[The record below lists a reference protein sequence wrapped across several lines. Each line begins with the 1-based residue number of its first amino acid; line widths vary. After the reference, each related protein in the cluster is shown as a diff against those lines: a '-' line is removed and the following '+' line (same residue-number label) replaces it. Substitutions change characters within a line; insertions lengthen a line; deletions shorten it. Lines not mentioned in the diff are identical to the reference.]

1 MHPLFLY
8 ESETT
13 IIYYLTDRQRGESR
27 IAFSKGTKE

>member
-13 IIYYLTDRQRGESR
+13 IIYYLTDRQRGESH
-27 IAFSKGTKE
+27 ITFSKGTKE